1 MHRYEGNL
9 LIVTLQHVIHRQ
21 LVWPVVVEFQMT
33 ASQPVQYGVQN
44 IKLNMV
50 VLMDQGHGKL
60 RLINLMS
67 TYKLTFSMSML
78 SVLLLLKEIHQ
89 LNRQLKNGPQST
101 N

>member
-33 ASQPVQYGVQN
+33 ASQPVQYRVQN